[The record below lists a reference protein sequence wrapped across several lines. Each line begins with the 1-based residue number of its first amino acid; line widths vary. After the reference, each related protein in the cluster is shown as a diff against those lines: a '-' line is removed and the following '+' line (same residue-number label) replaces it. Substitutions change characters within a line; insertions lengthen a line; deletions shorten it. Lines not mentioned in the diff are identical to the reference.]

1 MASNPTTTV
10 VAKAVGVPLASFE
23 NKILRME
30 PDQGLKEKIPEAMAK
45 AWNVF
50 PLFLDGRTLAV
61 AFADPSDLVLVK
73 DVEKT
78 VLHPIEVFL
87 ASREELA
94 QAIAKYYR

>member
-10 VAKAVGVPLASFE
+10 TAKAVGVPLASFE

-30 PDQGLKEKIPEAMAK
+30 PDQGLREIIPAAMAK

-61 AFADPSDLVLVK
+61 AFADPSDLILVK
-73 DVEKT
+73 DVEKA
-78 VLHPIEVFL
+78 VLRPLEVFV
-87 ASREELA
+87 ASREELG
-94 QAIAKYYR
+94 QAIAKSYR